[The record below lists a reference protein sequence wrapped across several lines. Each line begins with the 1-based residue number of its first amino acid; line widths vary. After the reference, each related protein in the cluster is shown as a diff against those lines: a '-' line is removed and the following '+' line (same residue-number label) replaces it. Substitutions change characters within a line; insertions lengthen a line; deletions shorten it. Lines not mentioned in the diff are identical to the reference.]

1 MHSVLHLSDMKKLS
15 NLLPNLI
22 PSLTAVCA
30 SFALSFGL
38 TACTTAPTAAP
49 IDINLVAI
57 NDFHG
62 HLEAEDFTY
71 ASVKD
76 GKEHQAHAGGIA
88 TLGAALQA
96 WRHEDNEL
104 LFIGGGDLVGAS
116 PALSGAWA
124 DEPTIEALN
133 LMGMRLSA
141 LGNHELDQGKDELL
155 RQQHG
160 GCKSSRPDAACK
172 FRSDF
177 SGAKYTYLAA
187 NVIDTAT
194 GKSVLPAYRI
204 EQAHGVK
211 IGFIGAVL
219 RDTVAMVQASGVK
232 GLSFQDEAESINRWV
247 PELKSQGVNAI
258 VVLIHEGGETSEYPD
273 QPDCTKLRGPIVDIT
288 KHLDPA
294 IKLVISGHTHK
305 GYLCRVDG
313 RVVTQAEQYGHFLT
327 RLTLAIDPSTHAI
340 RDVHARNE
348 VMATANYPAEPKL
361 AALLNE
367 VQERSRQALTRPI
380 ARIGVP
386 VVRRKENDAGESA
399 LGDLVAD
406 AQLAATQ
413 KFGAQIAFVN
423 NKGLRANLSTG
434 DGNVANYSQ
443 VAVIHPFNNRMVLMT
458 LTGAQIR
465 AVLEQQMW
473 LNEEAPD
480 GRNVLQVS
488 NGFTYQWDSTRP
500 IGSRVVSGSIKLDG
514 KPIDDKATYRIVA
527 NNFLAEGGD
536 RVPMFKE
543 GTDRVDTGI
552 KDRDATID
560 YLVAHERAGQPAGRT
575 DPAGRIQRVK

>member
-1 MHSVLHLSDMKKLS
+1 MAPIRMKRTQRLARFSSVSLA
-15 NLLPNLI
+15 LLLV
-22 PSLTAVCA
+22 SCA
-30 SFALSFGL
+30 
-38 TACTTAPTAAP
+38 TTPPAP
-49 IDINLVAI
+49 IDINLVAV

-62 HLEAEDFTY
+62 HLEAENFTY

-76 GKEHQAHAGGIA
+76 GKEHVAHAGGIA

-96 WRHEDNEL
+96 WRREDKEL
-104 LFIGGGDLVGAS
+104 LLIGAGDLVGAS

-133 LMGMRLSA
+133 LMDMRLSA

-172 FRSDF
+172 FRPDF

-194 GKSVLPAYRI
+194 GKSFLPAYRV
-204 EQAHGVK
+204 EQVHGVK

-327 RLTLAIDPSTHAI
+327 RLTLSIDPATHAI
-340 RDVHARNE
+340 RDVRARNE

-361 AALLNE
+361 AALLDE
-367 VQERSRQALTRPI
+367 VQARSKQALTRPI
-380 ARIGVP
+380 ARIGVS

-399 LGDLVAD
+399 LGDLIAD

-413 KFGAQIAFVN
+413 KLGAQIAFVN

-458 LTGAQIR
+458 LTGAQLR

-473 LNEEAPD
+473 LDEEAPD

-488 NGFTYQWDSTRP
+488 NGFTYQWDSKRP
-500 IGSRVVSGSIKLDG
+500 LGSRVVPGSIKFNG
-514 KPIDDKATYRIVA
+514 KPLDDQAAYRIVA

>member
-1 MHSVLHLSDMKKLS
+1 MHSVPTLSDMKKLS
-15 NLLPNLI
+15 NLHPHLR

-30 SFALSFGL
+30 AFALSLGL
-38 TACTTAPTAAP
+38 AACTTAPTTTP
-49 IDINLVAI
+49 IEVNLVAV

-62 HLEAEDFTY
+62 HLEAENFTY
-71 ASVKD
+71 ASVRD
-76 GKEHQAHAGGIA
+76 QKEHEVHAGGIA

-96 WRHEDNEL
+96 WRREDKEL
-104 LFIGGGDLVGAS
+104 LLIGAGDLVGAS

-133 LMGMRLSA
+133 LMDMRLSA

-160 GCKSSRPDAACK
+160 GCKSPRPDAACK
-172 FRSDF
+172 FRPDF

-194 GKSVLPAYRI
+194 GKSFLPAYRV
-204 EQAHGVK
+204 ELVHGVK
-211 IGFIGAVL
+211 IAFIGAVL

-232 GLSFQDEAESINRWV
+232 GLSFQDEAASINRWV
-247 PELKSQGVNAI
+247 PEVKAQGVNAI

-273 QPDCTKLRGPIVDIT
+273 QPDCTKLRGPIVNIT

-327 RLTLAIDPSTHAI
+327 RLTLSIDPATHAI
-340 RDVHARNE
+340 RDVKARNE

-367 VQERSRQALTRPI
+367 VQERSKQALTRPI
-380 ARIGVP
+380 ARIGVA
-386 VVRRKENDAGESA
+386 VVRTKENDAGESA
-399 LGDLVAD
+399 LGDLIAD

-413 KFGAQIAFVN
+413 KLGAQIAFVN
-423 NKGLRANLSTG
+423 NKGLRANLNT
-434 DGNVANYSQ
+434 DGNNVANYSQ
-443 VAVIHPFNNRMVLMT
+443 IAVIHPFGNRMVLMT

-465 AVLEQQMW
+465 AMLEQQMW

-500 IGSRVVSGSIKLDG
+500 LGSRVVPGSIKLDG
-514 KPIDDKATYRIVA
+514 KPLDDKAAYRIVA

-575 DPAGRIQRVK
+575 EPAGRIQRVK